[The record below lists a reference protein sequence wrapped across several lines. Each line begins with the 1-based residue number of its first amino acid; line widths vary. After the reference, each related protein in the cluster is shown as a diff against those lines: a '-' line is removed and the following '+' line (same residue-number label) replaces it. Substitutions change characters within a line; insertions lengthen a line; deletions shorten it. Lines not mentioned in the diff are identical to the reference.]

1 MKVSNANLRKTNQVP
16 LLSVAFFSLLRFD
29 KFASVCLFFV
39 VLIYQGWFMQ
49 SSVPR
54 STEEKGGILCDD
66 DFCRIEELIKA
77 NTFSREEICHL
88 VEILES
94 RVDNQL
100 EKPKL
105 SIDAGVDTKFITHG
119 LRTTPSTEKQPDI
132 DRNAIGTSRE
142 KVPVGVSASP
152 IDIARAYM
160 ASRSSGGSRDF
171 NIMNSNCEMA
181 ELGNEFARKPF
192 LPPPSPKPAICW
204 PGATVHEHH
213 GYTTPHSQM
222 GRHRLHNY
230 PRTPY
235 SRIILPKS
243 NKKLQFESA
252 DANMSTPFKR
262 SQSSIHRQANSSR
275 ETFDRYGSVG
285 PIRHIKNRFSSEVR
299 PRGSIFNPPKDNPTQ
314 VVKPA
319 FGGFIR
325 NTEKTQGIGE
335 TSVASKYCSGNNTSV
350 SSDRDISNQNSAYSD
365 SVRKILEHLD
375 RNKPTPKEK
384 EAELRLATAWRKSP
398 PEATD
403 ISHDEKIR
411 SAHAEE
417 LAAHNKSAD
426 GSCADVS
433 VGFNKNSSKSSFN
446 ENSRKSSLFVNS
458 VDKGLGEVEG
468 AVTETVKSPGSGFT
482 CNAFATNNHGQTE
495 KSLLFP
501 HPHLSNGQ
509 EAKIAAGTTDSHM
522 LKNDG
527 KRPSLPSISIGKP
540 VFSATSS
547 ENVPGFTFPVS
558 TCSGVL
564 SEPPTPSVM
573 PSAVSH
579 SIDLH
584 TIPSYTFGVKKS
596 TPPLVFSFPSTSSS
610 TSSLG
615 EDYDLKFSFGSEHK
629 TRLSFSSVGKDA
641 ICY

>member
-1 MKVSNANLRKTNQVP
+1 MRVSNPNLRVTN
-16 LLSVAFFSLLRFD
+16 
-29 KFASVCLFFV
+29 
-39 VLIYQGWFMQ
+39 Q

-54 STEEKGGILCDD
+54 STEEKVGIRCDD

-88 VEILES
+88 VDILES

-100 EKPKL
+100 EKQKL
-105 SIDAGVDTKFITHG
+105 SIDAGVDTEFTTHG
-119 LRTTPSTEKQPDI
+119 FRTTPSTEKQPDI

-142 KVPVGVSASP
+142 KVPVGVGASP

-160 ASRSSGGSRDF
+160 ASRSSGGSHDF
-171 NIMNSNCEMA
+171 NIMNSNGERA

-192 LPPPSPKPAICW
+192 LLPPSPKPAICW

-213 GYTTPHSQM
+213 EYSTPQSRM

-235 SRIILPKS
+235 SRITLPKS
-243 NKKLQFESA
+243 NTKLQFESA
-252 DANMSTPFKR
+252 DANMSTPFKQ
-262 SQSSIHRQANSSR
+262 SQSSIHGQANSRR

-299 PRGSIFNPPKDNPTQ
+299 PRGSIFNPPKDDPTQ

-319 FGGFIR
+319 FGGFVR

-335 TSVASKYCSGNNTSV
+335 TSGASKYCSGNNTSV
-350 SSDRDISNQNSAYSD
+350 SSDRDISNQNLAYSD

-426 GSCADVS
+426 VSYTDVS
-433 VGFNKNSSKSSFN
+433 VGFNKNSSKSSYN

-458 VDKGLGEVEG
+458 EDKGLGEVEA
-468 AVTETVKSPGSGFT
+468 AVTETVKSLGSGFT
-482 CNAFATNNHGQTE
+482 CVSDLPGVNPMPSFVSKNAFATNNHGQTE
-495 KSLLFP
+495 KSSLFS
-501 HPHLSNGQ
+501 HPRLSNGQ
-509 EAKIAAGTTDSHM
+509 DVTITAGTTDSHM
-522 LKNDG
+522 LKTDG
-527 KRPSLPSISIGKP
+527 KRPSLPSISVGKP
-540 VFSATSS
+540 VFPATSS

-610 TSSLG
+610 TSLLG
-615 EDYDLKFSFGSEHK
+615 EDYDLKFSFGSEDK
-629 TRLSFSSVGKDA
+629 ARLSFSSIGKDA